1 MDLKLK
7 VGVPMGFVRGDS
19 RNQMHLFPITLE
31 ELVDETNPV
40 RVIDAFVDHLT
51 MDELK
56 FLRATPANTGRPPYN
71 PKDLLKLYIYGYF
84 NRIRSS
90 RRLMIECG
98 RNIELFYLLN
108 RLTPDFRTISDFRKN
123 NAKAIKHVFKAFV
136 KVCVDLKL
144 YERELVAVD
153 GSKFRAVNGR
163 KKMYNED
170 ILKKKLTRIEETMSN
185 YLSELD
191 TADQQDH
198 EPSAYTS
205 ADIKQK
211 LAELKQRKETY
222 QGYLNELKET
232 GETQLLTTDPQS
244 RMMRTKDGFACC
256 YNVQTAVDQTSHLI
270 AEYEVTN
277 SCNDYN
283 SLTTMAQKSK
293 EILQVETIHVAA
305 DKGYDDKEEL
315 EQCLFNGIIPHV
327 GFKNDKDERLIV
339 IDYEEATITEQE
351 RKSTK
356 AQDIGRCLKA
366 GVLPNYYEHTILD
379 IEVQEQNQLSCFTR
393 NENDTVTCPM
403 GYILT
408 RVRTHEDGSA
418 RYQNR
423 QACRQCP
430 NRCTSGKN
438 YKVVKFGPDTRYVP
452 ALMYSIDA
460 VQKTLQVYPSSEV
473 PYNAFKQ
480 LERRAK
486 KKVILHIR
494 DDIPTQK
501 LRLCLSEHP
510 FGTVKWYHGAHYLLC
525 KGIEKATGE
534 LGLSFLAYNLKR
546 AINMVGTQKLVAA
559 MKA

>member
-1 MDLKLK
+1 
-7 VGVPMGFVRGDS
+7 MGFICGES
-19 RNQMHLFPITLE
+19 RNQMQLYPITLE
-31 ELVDETNPV
+31 ELVDENNPV
-40 RVIDAFVDHLT
+40 RVIDAFVEHLNT
-51 MDELK
+51 GELNIH
-56 FLRATPANTGRPPYN
+56 RTSPANTGRPPYD

-136 KVCVDLKL
+136 KVCIDLKL
-144 YERELVAVD
+144 YERELIAVD

-163 KKMYNED
+163 KKMYNEE
-170 ILKKKLTRIEETMSN
+170 ILRKKLVRIEENIAN
-185 YLSELD
+185 YLNELD
-191 TADQQDH
+191 HADQHDH
-198 EPSAYTS
+198 ETSHYTS
-205 ADIKQK
+205 REIQQK
-211 LAELKQRKETY
+211 LSDLKLRKETY
-222 QGYLNELKET
+222 QAYLTELKET
-232 GETQLLTTDPQS
+232 GETQILTTDPES

-277 SCNDYN
+277 TCNDYN
-283 SLTTMAQKSK
+283 SLTSMAQKSK
-293 EILQVETIHVAA
+293 ETLQVETIHVAA
-305 DKGYDDKEEL
+305 DKGYDDKDEI

-327 GFKNDKDERLIV
+327 GFKNAKNERLIV
-339 IDYEEATITEQE
+339 INYEEATITEQE
-351 RKSTK
+351 RASTK
-356 AQDIGRCLKA
+356 PQDIERCLKA

-393 NENDTVTCPM
+393 NEDDTVTCPM

-408 RVRTHEDGSA
+408 RVRTYEDGSA
-418 RYQNR
+418 RYQSR
-423 QACRQCP
+423 LACRQCP

-452 ALMYSIDA
+452 ALMYGTDA
-460 VQKTLQVYPSSEV
+460 AAQKTLQLYPSSEI
-473 PYNAFKQ
+473 PYNAFKL

-494 DDIPTQK
+494 DDIPTQR

-546 AINMVGTQKLVAA
+546 AINMVGTKKLIAA
-559 MKA
+559 MRA